1 MPSNDAKQRWNAA
14 HYAQVKISVNK
25 DIAASFKAACAA
37 NSKSQASVLSKFMAE
52 YSKLPL
58 EKTEMPDM
66 YAGRT
71 SPCTLETRKKR
82 RTAVKTIAARLE
94 DLLTAEEHFYSNVPD
109 NLHGSKWHEASES
122 SISTIHEILDL
133 LSDIYA

>member
-1 MPSNDAKQRWNAA
+1 MMPSNDAKQRWNAA

-25 DIAASFKAACAA
+25 DIAVSFKAACAA
-37 NSKSQASVLSKFMAE
+37 NGKSQASVLEKFMAE
-52 YSKLPL
+52 YSKLPPK
-58 EKTEMPDM
+58 KTEMPDM
-66 YAGRT
+66 
-71 SPCTLETRKKR
+71 LETRKKR

-94 DLLTAEEHFYSNVPD
+94 DVLTAEEHFYSNVPD

-122 SISTIHEILDL
+122 SISTIQEILDL